1 MEFQDYFPV
10 WEKLTSV
17 QQQQLK
23 GSAISRTVKKWT
35 VLHNGNLD
43 CTGLLLIRRGQLRS
57 YILSDEG
64 REITL
69 YRLFDR
75 DICLF
80 SASCMMRS
88 IQFEMMIE
96 AEKDTELWIV
106 PAEIYQSIMQESA
119 PVSNFTN
126 EIMATRFSEVIWLME
141 QIMWKSFD
149 KRLAAFL
156 LEESTLEETQVLKI
170 THETIANHLGTAR
183 EVVTRMLRY
192 FQSEGMVK
200 LARGTVENWRAGVQK
215 EEKTSLVTTGIYSIS
230 RNPAFLGF
238 DLMYIGILFS
248 FFNWFLCFTTGF
260 AVVFFHLQ
268 IVNVEEDF
276 LIEAFGNE
284 YLQYKSKVCRYLGRK
299 R

>member
-17 QQQQLK
+17 QRQQLK
-23 GSAISRTVKKWT
+23 VSAISRTVKKGT

-43 CTGLLLIRRGQLRS
+43 CTGLLLIRHGQLRS

-106 PAEIYQSIMQESA
+106 PAEIYQNVMQESA

-126 EIMATRFSEVIWLME
+126 EIMATRFSEVMWLME

-156 LEESTLEETQVLKI
+156 LEESTLEGDNTLKL

-200 LARGTVENWRAGVQK
+200 LARGTVEIADEAAL
-215 EEKTSLVTTGIYSIS
+215 EE
-230 RNPAFLGF
+230 
-238 DLMYIGILFS
+238 
-248 FFNWFLCFTTGF
+248 
-260 AVVFFHLQ
+260 LQ
-268 IVNVEEDF
+268 N
-276 LIEAFGNE
+276 A
-284 YLQYKSKVCRYLGRK
+284 
-299 R
+299 

>member
-1 MEFQDYFPV
+1 MEFQNYFPI
-10 WEKLTSV
+10 WDKLTPA
-17 QQQQLK
+17 QK
-23 GSAISRTVKKWT
+23 EKIAGSAVRRIAVKGT
-35 VLHNGNLD
+35 VLHNGSAD
-43 CTGLLLIRRGQLRS
+43 CTGLLLVERGQLRA

-106 PAEIYQSIMQESA
+106 PAEIYQNMMQESA

-200 LARGTVENWRAGVQK
+200 LARGTVEIC
-215 EEKTSLVTTGIYSIS
+215 EE
-230 RNPAFLGF
+230 RR
-238 DLMYIGILFS
+238 
-248 FFNWFLCFTTGF
+248 
-260 AVVFFHLQ
+260 LQ
-268 IVNVEEDF
+268 ELSDT
-276 LIEAFGNE
+276 
-284 YLQYKSKVCRYLGRK
+284 
-299 R
+299 